1 MLPNL
6 SLRWKLIAACVLVQV
21 AATGLV
27 LVGSTRLMQRTQG
40 EQATQQAAEVI
51 LLLDQ
56 ALAAPLAQRDYAT
69 VQQTLD
75 LLRRPQAITY
85 LVLCDYRG
93 KVIAAS
99 GWDTSQPLPAR
110 DVAGDI
116 DVDRADATLHLAAP
130 IVVSGQKVAQL
141 DLGLSTQPLRTAR
154 DEFRRNALFIAGF
167 ALALSAALMAVIAL
181 AITRH
186 LAKLSQASARVAAGE
201 FDVEVLVTS
210 KDEVGRLAESF
221 NAMAATIKH
230 RVEALERSE
239 QQQRL
244 HLKTARDEKMRLS
257 TLLSA
262 LRSGILFVDANND
275 VVYANSTFTDLWT
288 LSGPIT
294 GHPLSAIVPVLSVKT
309 MSDDALHLEAM
320 LTVGTDRLFPDREL
334 RTVDGKL
341 VLQRM
346 QRVDAGPDGGGGRI
360 WLHEDITLDRQLQQ
374 RARQA
379 VRDALTDLLNRRGLY
394 ESLRLAIAQA
404 QESQSSVALMFID
417 LDDFKHANDVGGH
430 HVGDEI
436 LVAVANALS
445 GQLRQ
450 GEIVARLGGDEF
462 AVLSSGSSLEEA
474 GAIAQRLVLA
484 VSSLRFAANGQ
495 SLRVGCSIGL
505 ALYPVDAQTPDQLM
519 ACADTAMYQAKQ
531 GGKNNWCP
539 FRMDAGGSSAE
550 PARMNWNEQIHRAL
564 RDKRFRLH
572 FQPVVR
578 TADLR
583 VVYHEAFLRM
593 VDERDPSR
601 LISPAQFVPHAERS
615 GKIRQIDHWVFE
627 SCVQQLAALNES
639 VCISA
644 NLSARSLD
652 DASFVSF
659 LRDGLASRGVDP
671 RRLHI
676 ELTETA
682 EIGDLAAIGPMIAA
696 LRSIGCAVFLDD
708 FGTGYNSLS
717 LLRMLEIDAIK
728 IDGSF
733 IRDLA
738 SDAANQLIVASLIKM
753 AHGLNKTT
761 VAKCVEDQPTLEVL
775 RQLGID
781 QVQGFHLGRPAERI
795 VDSRDPPRLAVVSE
809 FRRSNF
815 GGAA

>member
-21 AATGLV
+21 AATALV
-27 LVGSTRLMQRTQG
+27 LVGSTRLMQRTLG

-51 LLLDQ
+51 SLLDQ
-56 ALAAPLAQRDYAT
+56 ALAAPLTQRDYAT

-85 LVLCDYRG
+85 LVVCDYRG
-93 KVIAAS
+93 KIIAAS
-99 GWDTSQPLPAR
+99 GWDTARPLPAR
-110 DVAGDI
+110 DVAGNI

-141 DLGLSTQPLRTAR
+141 DLGLSTQRLRTAR
-154 DEFRRNALFIAGF
+154 DEFRRNALLIAGF
-167 ALALSAALMAVIAL
+167 ALALSTALMAVIAL
-181 AITRH
+181 AITHH
-186 LAKLSQASARVAAGE
+186 LARLSQASERVAAGE

-221 NAMAATIKH
+221 NAMAATIKL

-239 QQQRL
+239 HQQRL

-275 VVYANSTFTDLWT
+275 VVYANSTFTDLWS

-294 GHPLSAIVPVLSVKT
+294 GQPLSGIVPMLSVKT
-309 MSDDALHLEAM
+309 ISDDVSHLEAM
-320 LTVGTDRLFPDREL
+320 LTVGADRILPDREL

-346 QRVDAGPDGGGGRI
+346 QRVDAGPEGEGGRI

-379 VRDALTDLLNRRGLY
+379 VRDPLTDLLNRRGLY
-394 ESLRLAIAQA
+394 DSLRLEIARA
-404 QESQSSVALMFID
+404 QESQSGVALMFID

-462 AVLSSGSSLEEA
+462 AVLSPGTSPEDA

-484 VSSLRFAANGQ
+484 VSSLSFTANGQ

-505 ALYPVDAQTPDQLM
+505 ASYPVDAQTPDQLM
-519 ACADTAMYQAKQ
+519 ACADKAMYQAKQ
-531 GGKNNWCP
+531 GGKNNWCQ
-539 FRMDAGGSSAE
+539 FHHDASGNAAE
-550 PARMNWNEQIHRAL
+550 PARLNWNEQIHRAL
-564 RDKRFRLH
+564 RDKRFKLH

-578 TADLR
+578 AADLR
-583 VVYHEAFLRM
+583 VVYHEALLRM
-593 VDERDPSR
+593 VDEHDPSR

-615 GKIRQIDHWVFE
+615 GKIRQIDRWVFE
-627 SCVQQLAALNES
+627 CCVQQLAALNES

-659 LRDGLASRGVDP
+659 LRDGLESRGVDP

-682 EIGDLAAIGPMIAA
+682 EISDVTAIGPMISA

-717 LLRMLEIDAIK
+717 LLRLLEIDAIK

-738 SDAANQLIVASLIKM
+738 SDATNQLIVASLIKI
-753 AHGLNKTT
+753 AQGLNKTT
-761 VAKCVEDQPTLEVL
+761 VAECVEDQTTLEVL

-781 QVQGFHLGRPAERI
+781 QVQGFHLGRPGERL
-795 VDSRDPPRLAVVSE
+795 VDGREPPRLTVVSE

-815 GGAA
+815 GAGG